1 MRRSPTHGVPARDA
15 LIGDTLASLHAA
27 VTPERRFYP
36 TLSKPVAST
45 LKIDLSRAIK
55 NVELSLGETSAAAQ
69 DRARALRAALWR
81 EATLETL
88 RAASADRQMVQ
99 RILSVREPGELTGF
113 ESGLGDPHNEGRTAA
128 RLTFGAGT
136 QVYYKP
142 RDATA
147 ERAVF
152 ALLHWFDRAMSK
164 RPRRLPAMAVT
175 AAHAWIAPVIPTR
188 VTVRGAA
195 RAAHQAGELLAI
207 LDMLQTI
214 DAHGENLLWCAD
226 GIVPV
231 DLETVLQPRM
241 NWTFDNA
248 MEPEDAATVLR
259 VGLLPGGFTL
269 NVPGA
274 SGVVHDSEG
283 IGAWLPSRVEE
294 CCAGFAGMYRTLV
307 RQSAALLRGSPL
319 RRLRAAPVRVV
330 LRSTRTYGAL
340 TRSAWNKAT
349 SRRSVE
355 SLAGR
360 ELRALDPG
368 RWPPAVRKSE
378 ARAIARLDVPRF
390 TSVAREAE
398 LRDGDGVTFADAIGE
413 DGWTRACRWLTNAN
427 ERDLEERLAVIRA
440 TLQLAV
446 LRRRMQSDAC
456 ADTARTTRR
465 R

>member
-1 MRRSPTHGVPARDA
+1 MRRSPTPGVPARDA
-15 LIGDTLASLHAA
+15 LLGDTLADLHAA
-27 VTPERRFYP
+27 VEREHRVYP
-36 TLSKPVAST
+36 TLSNAVART
-45 LKIDLSRAIK
+45 LKRDLSRAIK
-55 NVELSLGETSAAAQ
+55 SVELWLGETSAAMK
-69 DRARALRAALWR
+69 DRARALRAAQWR
-81 EATLETL
+81 EAALEAL
-88 RAASADRQMVQ
+88 RAASADRPMLQ
-99 RILSVREPGELTGF
+99 RILSLREPVELTGF
-113 ESGLGDPHNEGRTAA
+113 ESGLGDTHNEGRTAA
-128 RLTFGAGT
+128 RLTFGAGA

-152 ALLHWFDRAMSK
+152 ALLHWLDRAMSK
-164 RPRRLPAMAVT
+164 RPRRLPAMAMR
-175 AAHAWIAPVIPTR
+175 AAHAWIAPVTPTP
-188 VTVRGAA
+188 VTVRGAT

-214 DAHGENLLWCAD
+214 DAHGENLLCCAD

-241 NWTFDNA
+241 NWTFDNS

-259 VGLLPGGFTL
+259 VGLLPGGFAM

-294 CCAGFAGMYRTLV
+294 CCAGFAGMYRALV
-307 RQSAALLRGSPL
+307 RHSAALLRGPPL
-319 RRLRAAPVRVV
+319 RELRDAPVRVV
-330 LRSTRTYGAL
+330 LRATRTYGAL
-340 TRSAWNKAT
+340 TRSAWKNAT
-349 SRRSVE
+349 SRHSVE

-360 ELRALDPG
+360 DLRAMDAG
-368 RWPPAVRKSE
+368 RWPAAVRKSE
-378 ARAIARLDVPRF
+378 ARALARLDVPRF
-390 TSVAREAE
+390 TSVAREGK
-398 LRDGDGVTFADAIGE
+398 LRDGNGVTFADAIRE

-427 ERDLEERLAVIRA
+427 EHDLEERLAVIRA
-440 TLQLAV
+440 TLQLAE
-446 LRRRMQSDAC
+446 LRRRMQRDAD